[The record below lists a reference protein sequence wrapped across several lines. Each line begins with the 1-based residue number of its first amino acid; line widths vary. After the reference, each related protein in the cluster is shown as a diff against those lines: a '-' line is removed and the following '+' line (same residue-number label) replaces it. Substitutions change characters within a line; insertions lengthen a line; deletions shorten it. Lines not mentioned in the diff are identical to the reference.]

1 MHLKNYSFITI
12 NDVVQLSPGY
22 DLINTSIAIGINK
35 VKEQIA
41 LPINGKKSNLTY
53 KDLVTYYGHMKLG
66 LSMKV
71 IEQILQRFRDVIP
84 LWREMIESSF
94 LSAKLKQ
101 DYNLILDKRIRT
113 LKLL

>member
-1 MHLKNYSFITI
+1 
-12 NDVVQLSPGY
+12 
-22 DLINTSIAIGINK
+22 
-35 VKEQIA
+35 
-41 LPINGKKSNLTY
+41 
-53 KDLVTYYGHMKLG
+53 
-66 LSMKV
+66 MKV

>member
-53 KDLVTYYGHMKLG
+53 KDLVTLLWTYEARVEYE
-66 LSMKV
+66 SNRANITKV
-71 IEQILQRFRDVIP
+71 QGC
-84 LWREMIESSF
+84 
-94 LSAKLKQ
+94 
-101 DYNLILDKRIRT
+101 YT
-113 LKLL
+113 LVA